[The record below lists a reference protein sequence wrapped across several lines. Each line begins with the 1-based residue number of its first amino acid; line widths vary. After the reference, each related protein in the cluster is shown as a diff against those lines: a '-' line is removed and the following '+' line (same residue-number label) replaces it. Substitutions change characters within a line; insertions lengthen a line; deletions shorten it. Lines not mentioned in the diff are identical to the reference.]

1 MAEKQIDAFGIFE
14 NYLSKKTLQLLK
26 FEAHSR
32 TKETFENVD
41 DESIQ
46 ENVSPRI
53 ILRVILNGS

>member
-1 MAEKQIDAFGIFE
+1 MAEKQIDASGIFE
-14 NYLSKKTLQLLK
+14 ENFVEKKHFK
-26 FEAHSR
+26 VIEAHSI
-32 TKETFENVD
+32 TKEAFENVD